1 MEGPGETRAG
11 SGSGPAAERPAAA
24 ARSTAERHSSRP
36 VTTAGRRSA
45 RSDAAAGLRAA
56 LTAAVRGEVAF
67 DTTAR
72 ALMTMDASNY
82 RRVPLGVVAPRD
94 ADDVAAVLTVC
105 REHGVPVVAR
115 GGGTSIAG
123 QATGT
128 GVVLD
133 FTRHMN
139 RLLALDPEARTAV
152 VQPGLVLDRLQDAAA
167 PHGLRFGPDPS
178 THSRCT
184 LGGMIGNNSCGSH
197 SVAWGTTAD
206 SVRELSVLD
215 GRGGARR
222 PGQGWSGAP
231 DGLRALVEGELALLR
246 TGFPD
251 LPRRISGYALDALLP
266 ERGADVA
273 RAFCSSEGTL
283 GVLTE
288 AVVRLVEAP
297 RARALA
303 VLGYADESAAAE
315 AAPALLPYG
324 PLTVEGMAADL
335 VPPGTPGLPAGG
347 AWLFVET
354 GGDTAAEARAHAA
367 AIVRAADAADALV
380 VTDPAAQRALW
391 RVREDASGTAT
402 RMPDGSE
409 AWPGWEDCAVPP
421 ARLGAYLRDFRGLLR
436 AHELRGT
443 PYGHFGDGCIHVRI
457 DFDLLT
463 GPGVARFRRF
473 SEDLADLVVSHG
485 GSLSG
490 EHGDGQARAELL
502 PRMYGPDLIALFE
515 RAKALWD
522 PDDLLNPGMLVRPAP
537 LDTNLRFAPLPR
549 EPVPVVFGYPEDGG
563 DFSAAVRRCV
573 GVAKCRTTGPGPGS
587 GAVMCPSF
595 RATGEEEHSTRG
607 RARLLHEML
616 AGEVITD
623 GWRSPEVRDA
633 LDLCLSC
640 KGCRSDCPVGVDMA
654 TYKAEFLHHHY
665 AGRRRPAAHYT
676 MGRLPV
682 WLHLIARTR
691 TAGLVNLLA
700 GVVPLAGLAK
710 RLGGIAGER
719 DLPRLATV
727 PFSRWYRGWA
737 GQRDAGV
744 EREEGVGPDDG
755 AEWVEGVGPDEGVER
770 VEGVGP
776 DEGVEWVEWGE
787 RDRPEAR
794 APRWGPRQVLRP
806 PRPEQLAAG
815 TLDEAGLR
823 AGDEAEH
830 GAGDEAEH
838 GAGDEAGLRMG
849 DGAGLGAGDGAG
861 LRAEAEAG
869 LPAGAED
876 GERDGD
882 GGDVYRRPPATV
894 LLWTDTFTEY
904 LSPSVGRAAL
914 RVLEA
919 AGLEVIVPPTPRT
932 RRKPAWLKRRRASR
946 EPDPTQGGPARTP
959 FTSRKGRLCCG
970 LTYIST
976 GQLDQ
981 ARAVLRRTLDLLDPF
996 LAPAPALAPEAALEA
1011 GPELA
1016 PPGLPLV
1023 VLEPSCA
1030 ATLRSDLPELLHDDP
1045 RAARVAASVVTF
1057 AEALERY
1064 APGWTPPA
1072 LDRPVVGQTH
1082 CHQHAVLGDTPDR
1095 RLRAAAGLTGDL
1107 SGGCCGL
1114 AGNFGFEKGHYE
1126 VSVACAEEQLLP
1138 AVRAAPEDT
1147 LILADGFSCRTQLEH
1162 LAGRRGAHLAEVLA
1176 DGLDRGERGEG

>member
-1 MEGPGETRAG
+1 MTDIGGATGRGAARARDAAG
-11 SGSGPAAERPAAA
+11 DADTAELRGALPAA
-24 ARSTAERHSSRP
+24 
-36 VTTAGRRSA
+36 
-45 RSDAAAGLRAA
+45 LRAA
-56 LTAAVRGEVAF
+56 GVRGETAF

-72 ALMTMDASNY
+72 ALTTMDASNY

-94 ADDVAAVLTVC
+94 ADDVAAVLSVC
-105 REHGVPVVAR
+105 RAHGVPVVAR

-133 FTRHMN
+133 FTRHLN
-139 RLLALDPEARTAV
+139 RLVSLDPETRTAV
-152 VQPGLVLDRLQDAAA
+152 VQPGLVLDRLQEAAA

-206 SVRELSVLD
+206 SVRELSVLTGSGD
-215 GRGGARR
+215 ARR
-222 PGQGWSGAP
+222 PAQGWSGAP
-231 DGLRALVEGELALLR
+231 DGLRPLVERELARLR

-266 ERGADVA
+266 ENGADVA
-273 RAFCSSEGTL
+273 RSFCGSEGTL

-303 VLGYADESAAAE
+303 VLAYADESAAAE
-315 AAPALLPYG
+315 AAPGLLPLG

-335 VPPGTPGLPAGG
+335 VPPGSSGLPAGG
-347 AWLFVET
+347 AWLFVEA
-354 GGDTAAEARAHAA
+354 GGDTPAEARARADA
-367 AIVRAADAADALV
+367 LVRAADAADARV

-402 RMPDGSE
+402 RMPDGTE

-436 AHELRGT
+436 AHDLRGT
-443 PYGHFGDGCIHVRI
+443 PYGHFGDGCIHVRV

-463 GPGVARFRRF
+463 PAGVGRFRRF
-473 SEDLADLVVSHG
+473 SEELAELVTSHG

-502 PRMYGPDLIALFE
+502 PTMYGAEMVRLFE
-515 RAKALWD
+515 QVKGVWD

-537 LDTNLRFAPLPR
+537 LDTNLRFAVLPR
-549 EPVPVVFGYPEDGG
+549 TPVPVEFAYPDDGG

-573 GVAKCRTTGPGPGS
+573 GVAKCRTTEVGPAS

-595 RATGEEEHSTRG
+595 RVTGEEEHSTRG

-616 AGEVITD
+616 AGEVVTD

-665 AGRRRPAAHYT
+665 AGRRRPASHYA
-676 MGRLPV
+676 MGWLPV
-682 WLHLIARTR
+682 WLRLVARTR
-691 TAGLVNLLA
+691 TAGLVGFLA
-700 GVVPLAGLAK
+700 GVRPLAALAK

-719 DLPRLATV
+719 ELPRPAKV
-727 PFSRWYRGWA
+727 PFTRWYHRMLKEEA
-737 GQRDAGV
+737 R
-744 EREEGVGPDDG
+744 REE
-755 AEWVEGVGPDEGVER
+755 A
-770 VEGVGP
+770 
-776 DEGVEWVEWGE
+776 
-787 RDRPEAR
+787 ATAAQ
-794 APRWGPRQVLRP
+794 AP
-806 PRPEQLAAG
+806 
-815 TLDEAGLR
+815 T
-823 AGDEAEH
+823 
-830 GAGDEAEH
+830 
-838 GAGDEAGLRMG
+838 
-849 DGAGLGAGDGAG
+849 
-861 LRAEAEAG
+861 
-869 LPAGAED
+869 
-876 GERDGD
+876 
-882 GGDVYRRPPATV
+882 TV

-904 LSPSVGRAAL
+904 LLPSVGQAAL
-914 RVLEA
+914 KVLEA
-919 AGLEVIVPPTPRT
+919 AGLHVIVPPTLWMK
-932 RRKPAWLKRRRASR
+932 RKPSWALRA
-946 EPDPTQGGPARTP
+946 EAGEEVALTQLRLTRALFAMRT
-959 FTSRKGRLCCG
+959 GRVCCG

-976 GQLDQ
+976 GQLDR
-981 ARAVLRRTLDLLDPF
+981 ARAVLRRTLDILDVFLSPIPQRLLDEDPD
-996 LAPAPALAPEAALEA
+996 LT
-1011 GPELA
+1011 
-1016 PPGLPLV
+1016 PPHLPVV

-1030 ATLRSDLPELLHDDP
+1030 ATLRSDLPELLPDDP
-1045 RAARVAASVVTF
+1045 RAHQLAASVITF
-1057 AEALERY
+1057 AEALERH
-1064 APGWTPPA
+1064 APHWTPPA
-1072 LDRPVVGQTH
+1072 VDRPVVGQTH
-1082 CHQHAVLGDTPDR
+1082 CHQHAVLGDAPDR
-1095 RLRAAAGLTGDL
+1095 RLRAAAGLTGTL

-1114 AGNFGFEKGHYE
+1114 AGNFGFEKGHYD

-1138 AVRAAPEDT
+1138 AVRDAPDDA
-1147 LILADGFSCRTQLEH
+1147 LVLADGFSCRTQLEQ
-1162 LAGRRGAHLAEVLA
+1162 LAGRRGRHLAEVLA
-1176 DGLDRGERGEG
+1176 EGLGVGLGGLGEEARTEGGDRNR